1 MSLAVWQ
8 ASPCLLCGVLTPI
21 VSPRQAK
28 TFVYWNIIL
37 RGFYHCG
44 DATIFRMKLPGSSS
58 LFHKQAWQ
66 ALDAKVAP
74 LTSRVPALHRAKE
87 AAAAWFR
94 G

>member
-1 MSLAVWQ
+1 
-8 ASPCLLCGVLTPI
+8 VLTPI

-37 RGFYHCG
+37 RAFYHCG